1 MPQDPI
7 APSAPQEGNSNPAL
21 DPKSF
26 LLPKKDAA
34 AAETAQR
41 VNAGALLAQEEA
53 AATQPLQPSVP
64 AAPKPA
70 PITVAPKAPEGI
82 QQLETYQGDIE
93 HLVAQKNVSVV
104 SIAAAEAARR
114 GTSQEPSQVSAPIDW
129 GMLAK
134 RAGMV
139 VAGMV
144 LIMVAGAAVW
154 YVLRP
159 APAVQIAVSD
169 SSPFI
174 TVDDTKVLTVP
185 AGQIDHSVFMQ
196 ALAQQRD
203 QVSLGLGLIERF
215 ELATMATSSDGKQGY
230 TLLSAADL
238 LARLSPDVPASLL
251 RSIDPTQYLLG
262 VHAYD
267 GNQALLI
274 FRATSYE
281 EAYAGMLAW
290 EKDMPAD
297 LQALFMRTPPVHI
310 NTNTNDAT
318 STASS
323 TPAAAPSVTNTGF
336 VDQIVD
342 NHDVRAIVDDAG
354 DILMLWSAIDRQTF
368 VITTNEATLREVIS
382 RLENSS
388 IVPTP

>member
-7 APSAPQEGNSNPAL
+7 VPSAPQGGSSNPPAV

-26 LLPKKDAA
+26 LLPKKETAA
-34 AAETAQR
+34 PDTAQR

-53 AATQPLQPSVP
+53 AATQPLQPSAP

-70 PITVAPKAPEGI
+70 PITITPKPAGGVRQI
-82 QQLETYQGDIE
+82 ETYQGDIE
-93 HLVAQKNVSVV
+93 NLVANKNVSVV

-114 GTSQEPSQVSAPIDW
+114 GSNQEPAPASAPIDW
-129 GMLAK
+129 GSLGK

-139 VAGMV
+139 IAGMV

-159 APAVQIAVSD
+159 APSVQIAAPED
-169 SSPFI
+169 SPFI
-174 TVDDTKVLTVP
+174 EVDDTKVLSIP
-185 AGQIDHSVFMQ
+185 GGSIDHSDFIQ
-196 ALAQQRD
+196 ALTQQRD
-203 QVSLGLGLIERF
+203 NVQVSLGLIERF
-215 ELATMATSSDGKQGY
+215 ILATASTTAGGQQAY
-230 TLLSAADL
+230 TPLSATDVL
-238 LARLSPDVPASLL
+238 SLLSPDVPSSLL

-274 FRATSYE
+274 FKATSYE
-281 EAYAGMLAW
+281 GAYAGMLEW
-290 EKDMPAD
+290 EKDMRAD
-297 LQALFMRTPPVHI
+297 LSPLFLRMPPVAI
-310 NTNTNDAT
+310 NTDTGS

-323 TPAAAPSVTNTGF
+323 TPEETPSVTTTGF
-336 VDQIVD
+336 VDMVLE
-342 NHDVRAIVDDAG
+342 NHDVRAITDSAG
-354 DILMLWSAIDRQTF
+354 NILMLWSALDRQTF

-382 RLENSS
+382 RLQNPA